1 MKIKKILSLG
11 ALAIIG
17 LASSLGLAN
26 RDNLVKVSAE
36 EESTTK
42 VTVKWDYKDEVAP
55 DKLYCHSWNNGGI
68 DNDTWPGVS
77 ATKVMSGETATYVF
91 DIPNKT
97 SDGSETNR
105 IIFNNGGDPTKTGDL
120 NFNSTLKN
128 LSAHQKGTIS
138 FTIKGI
144 NSESQ
149 YYGTWNA
156 HTTGDFKYTSD
167 YCKIWLDRKEV
178 LSSKSGYLTPVLSYT
193 TTDSKE
199 VSVWPSSYV
208 ETVQGSNRYLVGY
221 DVLKNEIIG
230 ASYKFTLINIYWD
243 TILNETTAKKYV
255 SGDNAK
261 LHYINGFTETDG
273 EEINFSTGR
282 AASGTFQLGVANIVK
297 AVFEG
302 YFACSSD
309 KDNGYGNFLVLE
321 DTWIKGKVNDVETWW
336 TQGNMG
342 DVKFNDFA
350 SESDYRT
357 GEGKTYATN
366 LYAKYNMMLMGYN
379 SISASPSRALS
390 INLINNSTFMFLVV
404 GSILAVIVCF
414 STVKIYKFRKR

>member
-26 RDNLVKVSAE
+26 RDNLAKVSAE

-42 VTVKWDYKDEVAP
+42 VTVRWNYEGVEAP
-55 DKLYCHSWNNGGI
+55 ETLYCHSWNDGGI
-68 DNDTWPGVS
+68 VNDTWPGVPT
-77 ATKVMSGETATYVF
+77 TKVMSGETATYVF

-138 FTIKGI
+138 FTIEGI
-144 NSESQ
+144 NSENHQ
-149 YYGTWNA
+149 FYGKWYA
-156 HTTGDFKYTSD
+156 HTATDFKYTSD
-167 YCKIWLDRKEV
+167 YCKIWLDRKE
-178 LSSKSGYLTPVLSYT
+178 LSAASSYCTPVLSYT

-199 VSVWPSSYV
+199 VSVWPSSYI
-208 ETVQGSNRYLVGY
+208 ETYEGSDRYLVGY

-230 ASYKFTLINIYWD
+230 ASYKFSLVDIFWD
-243 TILNETTAKKYV
+243 TSKGETEAKTYI

-261 LHYINGFTETDG
+261 LHYFNGFG
-273 EEINFSTGR
+273 SSSMNFTLGR

-297 AVFEG
+297 AVFDG

-321 DTWIKGKVNDVETWW
+321 DTWIKGKVDDAETWW

-350 SESDYRT
+350 SESDYTT

-390 INLINNSTFMFLVV
+390 INLINNSAFMFLVV
-404 GSILAVIVCF
+404 GSFLAVIVCF
-414 STVKIYKFRKR
+414 ATVKIYKFRKR